1 MRASWQRRCP
11 RDGREPP
18 APGPCADQQRAD
30 SRGASRP
37 ALELDVGDA
46 PEARALAVQQL
57 VVEHAQGEIYC
68 LGVHQPDPWVLAN
81 SSGIAASATT
91 VSTTKYSQPR
101 TLERR
106 PLTYSPM

>member
-18 APGPCADQQRAD
+18 APGPCADRQRAD
-30 SRGASRP
+30 ARGASRP

-68 LGVHQPDPWVLAN
+68 LGVHQPDPW
-81 SSGIAASATT
+81 AASEVTPAF
-91 VSTTKYSQPR
+91 
-101 TLERR
+101 ERR
-106 PLTYSPM
+106 RPATVAKPHESGLPG